1 MVLVPWFSFQSV
13 TNKRYF
19 GTQSLIPFGFNIAEP
34 HLVARPL
41 KKKKKRLNAKYSFAL
56 QYVILSDEEEG
67 YNLRLRKWLIFHL
80 YMCVLCSVLKKTEWF
95 TMSFGHFC

>member
-1 MVLVPWFSFQSV
+1 MVLLIIYLSVWRVSNICPASDARLCVLHPWYLYLGYSFQSV

-41 KKKKKRLNAKYSFAL
+41 KKKKKEEKRGKL
-56 QYVILSDEEEG
+56 QNI
-67 YNLRLRKWLIFHL
+67 
-80 YMCVLCSVLKKTEWF
+80 VLLCN
-95 TMSFGHFC
+95 M